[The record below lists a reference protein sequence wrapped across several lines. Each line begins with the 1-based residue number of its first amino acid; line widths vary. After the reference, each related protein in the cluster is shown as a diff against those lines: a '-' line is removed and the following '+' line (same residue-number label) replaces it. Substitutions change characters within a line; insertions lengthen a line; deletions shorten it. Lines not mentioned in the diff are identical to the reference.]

1 MQLIIL
7 LIIINNKLIVEK
19 NLSDIEKEAKKRAID
34 TQSEFLKQGIKETFK
49 AQALLL

>member
-19 NLSDIEKEAKKRAID
+19 FVGHRKRSEKRAID